1 MTTNGFAIRRGA
13 AAVLVWCTLS
23 GSALAGELGSSGI
36 ITDKSFF
43 NGLPNTLIDFE
54 TRGNGTPLVL
64 IDGQTM
70 SLPTSEYSAQGALFS
85 SGVNWVNDGTPAF
98 NAAQNLA
105 GLGPNAVPS
114 TAINTFTITFTG
126 TVRSFAVWIAN
137 NFMVDANGPSITARD
152 GSNQIIRT
160 ESFGNQTGGSPF
172 VDGRV
177 SVADYGYIGIWSQTP
192 IASVT
197 ITKNTAIVDNL
208 CFSSEVPA
216 PGVVAL
222 PAIGAALFATRR
234 RR

>member
-1 MTTNGFAIRRGA
+1 MNSNGFVQRARCA
-13 AAVLVWCTLS
+13 AALALGALVS
-23 GSALAGELGSSGI
+23 PVLAGEIASNGV

-43 NGLPNTLIDFE
+43 NGLPTTLIDFE
-54 TRGNGTPLVL
+54 TRGNGSALSL
-64 IDGQTM
+64 LEGQTM

-105 GLGPNAVPS
+105 GMGPNAVPS
-114 TAINTFTITFTG
+114 TSVNTFTITFTG

-137 NFMVDANGPSITARD
+137 NFMVDANGPTIVARD
-152 GSNQIIRT
+152 GANQIIRT
-160 ESFGNQTGGSPF
+160 ESFGNQTGGSIF

-177 SVADYGYIGIWSQTP
+177 SVADYGVIGVWSQTP

-208 CFSSEVPA
+208 CFSSEIPA
-216 PGVVAL
+216 PGVVVL
-222 PAIGAALFATRR
+222 PAIGAAVFAVRR